1 MTAQLPPYRILIAI
15 IAVCLVACGDAPD
28 DNAKNQDH
36 PREAITIYRDVYG
49 TPGICRSP
57 TMASFLAMAMRW
69 PAIVCFRWKCSS
81 ARPKAGVAEVLG
93 PEFLDLDIKLRT
105 EYNHATVAEQVAALS
120 QRDREVLA
128 GYAAG
133 FNARLE
139 ELSQQPGEPLPKPFY
154 DYGFSPSPWTALDV
168 AAIFVGSIAHR
179 YADFN
184 SERDNLAFLRAMEQR
199 HGAAQGW
206 ALFNS
211 VKWLL
216 DNTSPTTVP
225 RKAPVNLAAPDRP
238 SYLDEET
245 ALSPLARIV
254 TDAGGRFAGLSNTEV
269 GQGRLRRQL
278 AESGYG
284 LHSDFAPASNYWA
297 VKDLDDAKGALLNG
311 PQFGFAMPS
320 YVYGIGLHGGDF
332 DVVGNTLL
340 ALPAL
345 LFAHNNHIA
354 WGSTAGISDQTDE
367 FWLRLN
373 PDNPEQY
380 WHQGAWRDFDS
391 WPEQIAVA
399 GAESVTVM
407 ARRSV
412 HGMVLAHDPA
422 RGIAW
427 PGLGP
432 GRVLRCRI

>member
-28 DNAKNQDH
+28 DNAKNRDH
-36 PREAITIYRDVYG
+36 PGGHHYL
-49 TPGICRSP
+49 PGRLRHPRYLPIP
-57 TMASFLAMAMRW
+57 TLASFLAMAMRW

-81 ARPKAGVAEVLG
+81 ARPKAGLAEVLG
-93 PEFLDLDIKLRT
+93 AEFLDLDIKLRT

-120 QRDREVLA
+120 QRDREVLT

-139 ELSQQPGEPLPKPFY
+139 ELAQQPGKPLPKPFY

-254 TDAGGRFAGLSNTEV
+254 TDAGGRFAGLSNTESV
-269 GQGRLRRQL
+269 RAGSDASWRKAAMVSRN
-278 AESGYG
+278 
-284 LHSDFAPASNYWA
+284 DFAHTDNYWA

-332 DVVGNTLL
+332 DVVGNTL
-340 ALPAL
+340 AGVAGAVV
-345 LFAHNNHIA
+345 AHNNHIA

-427 PGLGP
+427 ARARAW
-432 GRVLRCRI
+432 RVLRCRI